1 MSQNKE
7 VSNCVDFRSK
17 LDSIEARL
25 GYVSLAKPPQQS
37 VAVKKVHYITRA
49 IQDHP
54 GIALYQLA
62 HSVVFTPDVQPIRLQ
77 ALSEISELYEERN
90 ITAVGEKG
98 GLLYSYQM
106 RVIGMSEYREP
117 NIEKLISVNY
127 PNCQTYPVAAR
138 GGSGVFFSDYD
149 GQPTLISVFWGGTG
163 GWKVS
168 TRVGMFYSWIHR
180 ITGLESRP

>member
-1 MSQNKE
+1 M
-7 VSNCVDFRSK
+7 
-17 LDSIEARL
+17 
-25 GYVSLAKPPQQS
+25 GYVSLTGAATLKVS
-37 VAVKKVHYITRA
+37 VKKVYYVTTA
-49 IQDHP
+49 IQNHP
-54 GIALYQLA
+54 GIALYQFA
-62 HSVVFTPDVQPIRLQ
+62 QSIVFNPYIQPIRLQ

-90 ITAVGEKG
+90 ITAVGYIDNK
-98 GLLYSYQM
+98 LYSYQM

-127 PNCQTYPVAAR
+127 PNCKTYPVQPSI
-138 GGSGVFFSDYD
+138 GSGIYFSDYD
-149 GQPTLISVFWGGTG
+149 GLPTLVSVFWGGTG